1 MRSSATGCSRSP
13 GKHPLRELQ
22 DRGMVLILPEE
33 LHPFYDVPGRFCR
46 RRSAG
51 SRMGKTGRTHF
62 RWYREDIARGLRPE
76 IAATSCRICSRARSS
91 SRQIQRMEALIGLR
105 ESARR
110 IPGFVPGKRGTSI
123 FRTTRALVRLA
134 RASRPKRTGRTMR
147 EIFEMQW
154 RLNIHT
160 LAKIGKISR
169 KPSRPRRKA
178 CLDRELP
185 QGAFRRACRADP

>member
-1 MRSSATGCSRSP
+1 
-13 GKHPLRELQ
+13 
-22 DRGMVLILPEE
+22 MVLILPEE
-33 LHPFYDVPGRFCR
+33 LHPFYDDS
-46 RRSAG
+46 RSILPKTLRWFANG
-51 SRMGKTGRTHF
+51 KNGHELIFDGTGKTF
-62 RWYREDIARGLRPE
+62 ARGLRPE
-76 IAATSCRICSRARSS
+76 IAATSCRICSKRDPRLG
-91 SRQIQRMEALIGLR
+91 QIQRVEALIGLR

-160 LAKIGKISR
+160 LAKIGKDFEETI
-169 KPSRPRRKA
+169 
-178 CLDRELP
+178 
-185 QGAFRRACRADP
+185 ADPEEKLVWIENTARRFPPSLPS